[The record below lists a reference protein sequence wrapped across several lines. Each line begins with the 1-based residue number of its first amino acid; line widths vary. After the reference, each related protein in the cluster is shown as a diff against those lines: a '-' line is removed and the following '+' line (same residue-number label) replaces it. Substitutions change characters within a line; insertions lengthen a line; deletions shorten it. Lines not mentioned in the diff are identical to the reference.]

1 MTIRTFRAG
10 TPERERLSGWR
21 SVCRLQRRFTIAD
34 ITEERVCGT
43 WDLPRAPF
51 QTRPGTI
58 KNMGTSSRQ
67 IRTREANPLRQR
79 LTDVRHG
86 LLGLHK
92 ALIVAEQL
100 TFERIYGRV
109 DSTGQ
114 LLQLVMN
121 DPWFTWLHPLS
132 NMVVRIDELMEEETD
147 LTIGDV
153 AVIMTEI
160 RGLIRPSES
169 GDGFERAYYEALQ
182 RAPDVVIAHC
192 QIKKLLTLPGV

>member
-1 MTIRTFRAG
+1 MAISSQQSTIQKT
-10 TPERERLSGWR
+10 
-21 SVCRLQRRFTIAD
+21 
-34 ITEERVCGT
+34 
-43 WDLPRAPF
+43 
-51 QTRPGTI
+51 
-58 KNMGTSSRQ
+58 
-67 IRTREANPLRQR
+67 NPLRQT

-132 NMVVRIDELMEEETD
+132 NVVVRIDEMLDEERN
-147 LTIGDV
+147 LTLEDV
-153 AVIMTEI
+153 AQILTEV
-160 RGLIRPSES
+160 RGMIRPSEL
-169 GDGFERAYYEALQ
+169 GDGFERSYYEALQ
-182 RAPDVVIAHC
+182 RAPDVVMAHC
-192 QIKKLLTLPGV
+192 EMKKLLTLPAA

>member
-1 MTIRTFRAG
+1 MSAT
-10 TPERERLSGWR
+10 SK
-21 SVCRLQRRFTIAD
+21 
-34 ITEERVCGT
+34 
-43 WDLPRAPF
+43 
-51 QTRPGTI
+51 QTRAEH
-58 KNMGTSSRQ
+58 SS
-67 IRTREANPLRQR
+67 PLRKTLVDIR
-79 LTDVRHG
+79 YG

-132 NMVVRIDELMEEETD
+132 NMVVRIDELLDDGEV
-147 LTIGDV
+147 LTVEDV
-153 AVIMTEI
+153 AALMTEI

-169 GDGFERAYYEALQ
+169 GDGFERSYYEALQ
-182 RAPDVVIAHC
+182 RAPDVVMAHC
-192 QIKKLLTLPGV
+192 EVKKLLTLPPL